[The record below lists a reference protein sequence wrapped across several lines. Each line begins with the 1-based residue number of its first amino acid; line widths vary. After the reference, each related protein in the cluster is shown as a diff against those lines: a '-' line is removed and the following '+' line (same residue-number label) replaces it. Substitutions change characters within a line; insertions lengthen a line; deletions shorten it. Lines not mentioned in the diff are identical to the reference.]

1 MITRNR
7 TRTVLTLAA
16 VAMAIVGLT
25 IPSANAKI
33 IVEEQFIYEPP
44 EANID
49 GQNGGT
55 GFDGAWV
62 STISHGRIYW
72 IHAPGLSFTD
82 VNSSELPV
90 AGNAVSRYG
99 SSGRAQAHRLLS
111 DASQSALT
119 GNGTT
124 MIKTGD
130 IIRMDG
136 DQGTVVIVER
146 AG

>member
-1 MITRNR
+1 MVTR

-55 GFDGAWV
+55 GFDGPWV

-72 IHAPGLSFTD
+72 VHSPGLSFST
-82 VNSSELPV
+82 LPV
-90 AGNAVSRYG
+90 AGNALSRFGAG
-99 SSGRAQAHRLLS
+99 SGGRLGA
-111 DASQSALT
+111 
-119 GNGTT
+119 
-124 MIKTGD
+124 
-130 IIRMDG
+130 
-136 DQGTVVIVER
+136 QGTLFF
-146 AG
+146 